1 MTDQKLIVLMGF
13 LLLGVY
19 ITQQNTWRVKMR
31 TPLTILVTLF
41 LVTLAGLMLMLA
53 STDLMGLV
61 AAPLPQMLFGIGLLS
76 FIWGGIGL
84 ARYS

>member
-1 MTDQKLIVLMGF
+1 MTDQKLIAVMGF